1 MKNNMIL
8 FLDIDGVLNGHR
20 AHENGY
26 CGTYPSCVAVFNDI
40 LEHFPEIPIVV
51 SSAWRYLVLNKCMT
65 IKGFENMMLTH
76 GLKCRG
82 RFEGITVSDEV
93 FSTREYQ
100 ILDYVGDSKSEWLAI
115 DDLPLALPDTNF
127 YRTNG
132 ETGLTEEDGSKI
144 KNILLGLT
152 RKYS

>member
-1 MKNNMIL
+1 MIL

-26 CGTYPSCVAVFNDI
+26 CGTYPECVAVFNDI
-40 LEHFPEIPIVV
+40 LEHFPEISIIV
-51 SSAWRYLVLNKCMT
+51 SSAWRYLVLNECMT

-76 GLKCRG
+76 GLKCRNKFIG
-82 RFEGITVSDEV
+82 VTVSDEALP
-93 FSTREYQ
+93 TRENQ
-100 ILDYVGDSKSEWLAI
+100 ILNYVGDSWLAI
-115 DDLPLALPDTNF
+115 DDLPLDLPDTNF

-132 ETGLTEEDGSKI
+132 ETGLTKEDGDKI
-144 KNILLGLT
+144 KNILSGLT